1 MKEPESI
8 RTFFD
13 ENVGDYEAKHYGAQV
28 RSFMT
33 VRQTRIL
40 ELVDSLGL
48 PRGAKALD
56 AGCGLGYLLEALARR
71 GFQAYGLDTAEG
83 MVRSTRAR
91 LTAANPEYLFTL
103 EVGNIEK
110 LPFGNKT
117 FDLVCSAGVI
127 EYLREDRTVLGELF
141 RVLRPGGALILPVTN
156 FWSPVNYLD
165 VVVEFLKRQSL
176 FLGPFN
182 AVWQRLG
189 HGPVLPRHFRVRRH
203 RPASLRRSLVE
214 AGFVLRDQVYF
225 YFLPWPRPLDRL
237 FPKGTAAVERSL
249 EPYGRSWI
257 GPFAEGY
264 LALSFKPANGP

>member
-1 MKEPESI
+1 MKVPESI

-28 RSFMT
+28 RSFMM

-40 ELVDSLGL
+40 EVVDSLGL

-56 AGCGLGYLLEALARR
+56 AGCGPGYLLEALARR
-71 GFQAYGLDTAEG
+71 GFQVYGLDAAEG

-91 LTAANPEYLFTL
+91 LTAANPEYSCTL

-141 RVLRPGGALILPVTN
+141 RVLRPSGALILPVTN

-165 VVVEFLKRQSL
+165 FFVEFLKRQRW
-176 FLGPFN
+176 FLRPFN
-182 AVWQRLG
+182 AVWRRLG
-189 HGPVLPRHFRVRRH
+189 HRPVLSRHFRVRRH
-203 RPASLRRSLVE
+203 RPANLMRSLAE

-237 FPKGTAAVERSL
+237 FPKATAAVERSL

-257 GPFAEGY
+257 GTFAEGY
-264 LALSFKPANGP
+264 LTLSIKPANGP

>member
-1 MKEPESI
+1 MKEAESI
-8 RTFFD
+8 RIFFD

-48 PRGAKALD
+48 PRGAKVLD
-56 AGCGLGYLLEALARR
+56 AGCGPGYLLEALARR
-71 GFQAYGLDTAEG
+71 GFQVYGLDAAQG

-103 EVGNIEK
+103 EVGNIEN
-110 LPFGNKT
+110 LPFGNET

-141 RVLRPGGALILPVTN
+141 RLLRSGGALILPVTN

-165 VVVEFLKRQSL
+165 FFVEFLKRQRW
-176 FLGPFN
+176 FRRPFN
-182 AVWQRLG
+182 ALWQRLG
-189 HGPVLPRHFRVRRH
+189 HRPVLPRHFRVRRH
-203 RPASLRRSLVE
+203 RPAKLRQSLTE
-214 AGFVLRDQVYF
+214 AGFVLRDEVYF

-237 FPKGTAAVERSL
+237 FPKATATAERSL
-249 EPYGRSWI
+249 APYGRSWI

-264 LALSFKPANGP
+264 LTLSFKPAGGS